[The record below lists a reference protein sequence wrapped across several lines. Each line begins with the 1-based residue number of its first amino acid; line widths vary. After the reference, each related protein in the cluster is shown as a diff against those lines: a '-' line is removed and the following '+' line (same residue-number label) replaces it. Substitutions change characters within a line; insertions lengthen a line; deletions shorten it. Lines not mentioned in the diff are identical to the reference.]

1 VATIRQR
8 RRGVWEV
15 RVFTGRRDDGRPTQV
30 SRTVHGGKRE
40 ALRVAATLESR
51 PPARAAGHTVADV
64 LHAWCESNEAVWA
77 ESSRRDYASRIRSIA
92 QDPIA
97 KVAIARLGVDD
108 VERWHARMRKAGVGE
123 DAIRGRHATLRAA
136 LTQAV
141 RWGWLGTNPAAS
153 ARLRQPSRAPRQAM
167 TPEEVRAVIEA
178 AGAIDELAGMALR
191 LASLGGL
198 RRAELAA
205 LRWDEIEGDRLTVDS
220 SVAIIRRPGEPP
232 TVVDAPTKT
241 ANRRTIRLD
250 AETAARLAALR
261 DRRRLGQ
268 PYLFSIDDEPANPD
282 RIGWWWRRARE
293 MAGIDPK
300 WRLHDLRHWSATMA
314 ISAGADVRTVAG
326 RLGHANAAMT
336 LRVYAHALEAGD
348 QVVADTLGRVLD
360 DKP

>member
-1 VATIRQR
+1 M
-8 RRGVWEV
+8 
-15 RVFTGRRDDGRPTQV
+15 
-30 SRTVHGGKRE
+30 
-40 ALRVAATLESR
+40 
-51 PPARAAGHTVADV
+51 
-64 LHAWCESNEAVWA
+64 WA
-77 ESSRRDYASRIRSIA
+77 ESSRRDYASRVRSITR
-92 QDPIA
+92 DPIA

-108 VERWHARMRKAGVGE
+108 VEQWHARMRKAGVGE

-153 ARLRQPSRAPRQAM
+153 ARLRQPSRTPRQAM
-167 TPEEVRAVIEA
+167 TAEEVRAVVDA
-178 AGAIDELAGMALR
+178 AGTIDELAGIALR
-191 LASLGGL
+191 LAALAGV

-205 LRWDEIEGDRLTVDS
+205 LRWDEIDGDRLTVDS
-220 SVAIIRRPGEPP
+220 SAATIRNPGEQPI
-232 TVVDAPTKT
+232 VIDAPTKT

-250 AETAARLAALR
+250 AETSAQLAALS

-268 PYLFSIDDEPANPD
+268 PYLFSIDDDPANPD

-293 MAGIDPK
+293 MAGISHK

-314 ISAGADVRTVAG
+314 ISSGADVRTVAG

-336 LRVYAHALEAGD
+336 LRVYAHALDAAD
-348 QVVADTLGRVLD
+348 QVVADTLGRLLD